1 MSTFNGLPAHILLNH
16 FVVVLAPLT
25 AVLAILCALWPAAR
39 RRLIW
44 LVLLLAVG
52 TLVLVPLTTNSGAWL
67 AARVGPS
74 TVLTTHEQLGETLIY
89 IAAALV
95 ASVTLLTAVHIR

>member
-52 TLVLVPLTTNSGAWL
+52 TLVLTPLTTSSGAWL
-67 AARVGPS
+67 GARVGTSPAVTTTSNSAKPS
-74 TVLTTHEQLGETLIY
+74 ST
-89 IAAALV
+89 
-95 ASVTLLTAVHIR
+95 SWRR